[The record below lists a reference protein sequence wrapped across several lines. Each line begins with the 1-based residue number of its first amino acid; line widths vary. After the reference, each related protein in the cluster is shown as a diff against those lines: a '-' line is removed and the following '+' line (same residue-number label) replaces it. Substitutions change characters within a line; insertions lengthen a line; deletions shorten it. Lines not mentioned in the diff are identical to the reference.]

1 MTKLDRLLAR
11 YEEFIAL
18 PWAKGLAGAQRTIF
32 VCYDPTD
39 ERRLRARIEEFE
51 LATTKAGH
59 GWKRIDLTNAFA
71 EWFGTLEPEYR
82 ESYFQYPED
91 LGPALED
98 FEEHLRREIKERL
111 YGVGEDDVVALTGVG
126 SLFGFTSVSAL
137 ISGIADEVPGRLLV
151 IFPGEYENNTYR
163 LFDAKDGW
171 GYLAVPIT
179 AHQEA

>member
-32 VCYDPTD
+32 VCYDPAD

-51 LATTKAGH
+51 LATTKARH
-59 GWKRIDLTNAFA
+59 GWKRIDLTDAFA
-71 EWFGTLEPEYR
+71 EWMGALEYR
-82 ESYFQYPED
+82 ESYFEYPED
-91 LGPALED
+91 LAPALTD
-98 FEEHLRREIKERL
+98 FEEHLQREIRERL
-111 YGVGEDDVVALTGVG
+111 YGVGEEDVVALTGVG

-137 ISGIADEVPGRLLV
+137 IAGLADAVPGRLLV
-151 IFPGEYENNTYR
+151 LFPGEYENNTYR
-163 LFDAKDGW
+163 LFDARDGW
-171 GYLAVPIT
+171 GYLAIPIT